1 MERIHKKDIGTIGE
15 AVAGRYL
22 CAKGY
27 SIRARNVRFPLGEID
42 IVAQKANVIH
52 FFEVKTILLKGV
64 SPACAGRRE
73 IQNPMERI
81 SREKLR
87 KMKNAV
93 LCYLKNVAEKDPEI
107 QLDGI
112 AVVLDEKRRKAKV
125 NITENIDT

>member
-15 AVAGRYL
+15 AVAERYL
-22 CAKGY
+22 RAKGY
-27 SIRARNVRFPLGEID
+27 NIRARNVRFPLGEID

-52 FFEVKTILLKGV
+52 FFEVKTVLQRGV

-73 IQNPMERI
+73 VQNPMERI

-93 LCYLKNVAEKDPEI
+93 LCYLKTVAEKDPEI

-125 NITENIDT
+125 NITQNIDT